1 MEKKHK
7 SFSINLLLITLL
19 IQSSCHTLE
28 EASAHGF
35 NSGYYK
41 WESASKKSSKVYL
54 DVKDQEVEVY
64 QIPGGKLSPEPVMVL
79 PLEPTDT
86 FKYKKSIFRK
96 QTLDIDITSILL
108 KFRPSVYGLQPQL
121 VSDLN
126 MAVYA
131 GWRHDKYTLVQRK
144 NPLGKYHSRTI
155 NFGYDAGVFFG
166 PGITVIS
173 PFTTLDRRTNEYSAM
188 ILQAGIAGFLE
199 SNVASFGLSMG
210 ADYMMNSDRK
220 VWVYHGKPWLGFV
233 VGIAL
238 N

>member
-1 MEKKHK
+1 
-7 SFSINLLLITLL
+7 
-19 IQSSCHTLE
+19 
-28 EASAHGF
+28 
-35 NSGYYK
+35 
-41 WESASKKSSKVYL
+41 
-54 DVKDQEVEVY
+54 
-64 QIPGGKLSPEPVMVL
+64 
-79 PLEPTDT
+79 
-86 FKYKKSIFRK
+86 
-96 QTLDIDITSILL
+96 
-108 KFRPSVYGLQPQL
+108 
-121 VSDLN
+121 
-126 MAVYA
+126 
-131 GWRHDKYTLVQRK
+131 
-144 NPLGKYHSRTI
+144 
-155 NFGYDAGVFFG
+155 VFFG